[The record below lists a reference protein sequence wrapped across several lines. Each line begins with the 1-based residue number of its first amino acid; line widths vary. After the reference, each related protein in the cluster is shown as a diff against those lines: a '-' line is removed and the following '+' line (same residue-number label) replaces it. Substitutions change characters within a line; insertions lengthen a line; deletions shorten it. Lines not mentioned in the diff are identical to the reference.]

1 MRVIVVAFFLFI
13 GIILIFSN
21 HNNLSAHNFYQ
32 NNDSVLFT
40 LIKQFEIEKNLAA
53 AYLYTNK
60 SVGLIHSERADVL
73 LDQIVSINSDIIKI
87 SNFVNKYNSILPDLD
102 LTTKA
107 LVAANIADTSLLEYG
122 LSTGLDS
129 KKAACLLNMSIGM
142 IMKMNESS
150 NMNMTDGISGHGYDK
165 MNSMFGSNQSSSHF
179 LSQSDKDV
187 KILADYETSSK
198 LAELLKIL
206 FAKYLQNA
214 NLKNSSGLMP
224 IPTEMKINAIRELGQ
239 RIENLALA
247 VKRNAPVE
255 EVYSIVHGQIHPN
268 LFIAF
273 GLKLKCE

>member
-1 MRVIVVAFFLFI
+1 M
-13 GIILIFSN
+13 LIFSN

-40 LIKQFEIEKNLAA
+40 LIKQFEIEKNLAS

-73 LDQIVSINSDIIKI
+73 LDQIASINSDIIKI

-150 NMNMTDGISGHGYDK
+150 N
-165 MNSMFGSNQSSSHF
+165 
-179 LSQSDKDV
+179 
-187 KILADYETSSK
+187 
-198 LAELLKIL
+198 
-206 FAKYLQNA
+206 
-214 NLKNSSGLMP
+214 
-224 IPTEMKINAIRELGQ
+224 INDRRYFWTWL
-239 RIENLALA
+239 
-247 VKRNAPVE
+247 
-255 EVYSIVHGQIHPN
+255 
-268 LFIAF
+268 
-273 GLKLKCE
+273 